1 MAPSWSSLSTSPH
14 ELPGVMRTARTFN
27 IRCAVLA
34 LTIQTITAIQVLA
47 GEDSGHRGAVV
58 GLQSG
63 YGNVHL
69 RSDQGWNVRQG
80 TFSLGFQAGYA
91 LSRRLVIGLEA
102 GGWLIE
108 PFSYGAHG
116 QEEERG
122 EAVSNTMVF
131 IHMFPLKRLPLYL
144 RTGLGESHYKHNN
157 WDKTGGNGWGAWLL
171 GGGYELRISS
181 HFYGAAQL
189 TYSRGHFSDVPDILG
204 RETGRR
210 YEVMDIS
217 VALHWYS
224 RK

>member
-1 MAPSWSSLSTSPH
+1 VALSRLNLSTSPH
-14 ELPGVMRTARTFN
+14 KLPQMMRTARTF
-27 IRCAVLA
+27 ITRCAVLV
-34 LTIQTITAIQVLA
+34 LTIQMLTAIQVLA

-58 GLQSG
+58 GLQCG
-63 YGNVHL
+63 YGNVRL

-91 LSRRLVIGLEA
+91 LTRRLVIGLEV
-102 GGWLIE
+102 GGWLVE

-122 EAVSNTMVF
+122 EAVSHTMVF
-131 IHMFPLKRLPLYL
+131 IHMFPVERLPLYL
-144 RTGLGESHYKHNN
+144 RAGLGESHYKNNN

-189 TYSRGHFSDVPDILG
+189 SYSRGHFSDVPDILG
-204 RETGRR
+204 KETGRR
-210 YEVMDIS
+210 YEVGDLS

-224 RK
+224 KK